1 MDAQKELLS
10 IENLQVAIRSG
21 GSEVYAVNTIDLK
34 IPPHSVVGLVGES
47 GCGKSMTA
55 MSIMGLLAPGIT
67 ISGGRILFEGREIS
81 ACTPAEMRQ
90 IVGKDISMIFQEP
103 MTALNPVVR
112 VGRQVEEVL
121 ELHTDLKKAERKQR
135 VIDIFKAVNIPDAEE
150 RYKAYPFQLS
160 GGLRQRICIAM
171 AMICNPKLLIADEP
185 TTALDVTIEA
195 QILKLMRDLKK
206 NFDTSILMITH
217 NLGIV
222 SELCDDVNVMYLGE
236 IVEHTVTSEIFK
248 QPLHPYT
255 RGLIGSVPEIRP
267 DVQKLENIPGM
278 VPDLMHVPQ
287 GCRFCD
293 RCKYATERC
302 RQEHPALYEPLPGH
316 EVRCFRYENGMEVNA
331 DE

>member
-1 MDAQKELLS
+1 MMSEMLLS
-10 IENLQVAIRSG
+10 IRDL
-21 GSEVYAVNTIDLK
+21 EVSIHNAGQTMYAVNRVNLD

-55 MSIMGLLAPGIT
+55 MSIMGLLASNISV
-67 ISGGRILFEGREIS
+67 SGGEILFEGNDLTKLSPEQ
-81 ACTPAEMRQ
+81 MRD
-90 IVGKDISMIFQEP
+90 ITGKSISMIFQEP

-112 VGRQVEEVL
+112 VGKQIEEVL
-121 ELHTDLKKAERKQR
+121 ILHTNLNKAERKKR
-135 VIDIFKAVNIPDAEE
+135 VLEILNAVSVPDAEA

-195 QILKLMRDLKK
+195 QILQLMRDLKEH
-206 NFDTSILMITH
+206 FDTSILMITH

-236 IVEHTVTSEIFK
+236 IVEHTVTDELFEH
-248 QPLHPYT
+248 PLHPYT
-255 RGLIGSVPEIRP
+255 NGLIQSVPKI
-267 DVQKLENIPGM
+267 QKDMQELENIPGM
-278 VPDLMHVPQ
+278 VPDLQHVPA

-293 RCKYATERC
+293 RCPYATERC
-302 RQEHPALYEPLPGH
+302 KAEHPDLYEPIPGH
-316 EVRCFRYENGMEVNA
+316 TVRCFRYEHGMKGV
-331 DE
+331 D

>member
-1 MDAQKELLS
+1 MMNEMLLS
-10 IENLQVAIRSG
+10 IRDLEISIRNGDQVTYPVNRVNL
-21 GSEVYAVNTIDLK
+21 D

-55 MSIMGLLAPGIT
+55 MSIMGLLASNIAVT
-67 ISGGRILFEGREIS
+67 SGEMIFEGEDITKF
-81 ACTPAEMRQ
+81 TPEQMRKMT
-90 IVGKDISMIFQEP
+90 GKSISMIFQEP

-112 VGRQVEEVL
+112 VGKQIEEVL
-121 ELHTDLKKAERKQR
+121 ILHTNLNRAERKKR
-135 VIDIFKAVNIPDAEE
+135 VIEILNAVSVPDAEA

-195 QILKLMRDLKK
+195 QILQLMRELKEH
-206 NFDTSILMITH
+206 FDTSILMITH

-236 IVEHTVTSEIFK
+236 IVEHAETDALFDR
-248 QPLHPYT
+248 PLHPYT
-255 RGLIGSVPEIRP
+255 NGLIQSVPTMQKK
-267 DVQKLENIPGM
+267 VQELENIPGM
-278 VPDLMHVPQ
+278 VPDLQHVPT

-293 RCKYATERC
+293 RCPYAEARC
-302 RQEHPALYEPLPGH
+302 RAEHPDLYEPIPGH
-316 EVRCFRYENGMEVNA
+316 TVRCFHYEKGLKGV
-331 DE
+331 D